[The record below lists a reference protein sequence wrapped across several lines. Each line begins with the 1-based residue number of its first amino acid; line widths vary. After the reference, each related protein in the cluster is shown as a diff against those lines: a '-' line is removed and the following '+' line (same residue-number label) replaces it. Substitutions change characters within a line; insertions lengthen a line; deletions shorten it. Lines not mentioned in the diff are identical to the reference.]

1 MKKTITVVLA
11 LMMAATLAVAN
22 DHGGPPPG
30 AGGPGGPGPGRGI
43 EGDGHLSVAADGT
56 VVVVRAA
63 ASSTTSTPVAEVIAI
78 RGGAIAW
85 SATLPSP
92 HADVQISGSQVIE
105 VTDTTASGASS
116 PTTTLTALALSNGA
130 QAWTL
135 NITGR
140 VVDLDPYSGG
150 TYAVVIIPAATT
162 GGTPT
167 RNLVAISS
175 TGTVTSTVAF

>member
-1 MKKTITVVLA
+1 MKKTITAVLA
-11 LMMAATLAVAN
+11 LMMAATIAVAN
-22 DHGGPPPG
+22 DHGGPP
-30 AGGPGGPGPGRGI
+30 AGPGGPAGPGRGV

-63 ASSTTSTPVAEVIAI
+63 ASSTTANPVAEVIAI

-92 HADVQISGSQVIE
+92 HSDVEISGSQVIE

-140 VVDLDPYSGG
+140 VADLNPYNGG
-150 TYAVVIIPAATT
+150 TYAVVIVPAATT

>member
-1 MKKTITVVLA
+1 MKKTITLALA

-22 DHGGPPPG
+22 EH
-30 AGGPGGPGPGRGI
+30 GGPGGQGGPGRGV

-56 VVVVRAA
+56 VVVTRAA
-63 ASSTTSTPVAEVIAI
+63 ASSTTAVPVAEVIAI
-78 RGGAIAW
+78 RSGAIAW
-85 SATLPSP
+85 SKTLPSP
-92 HADVQISGSQVIE
+92 HSDVEISGTQVIE

-116 PTTTLTALALSNGA
+116 PTTTLTALSLATGA

-140 VVDLDPYSGG
+140 VTDLTPYSGG
-150 TYAVVIIPAATT
+150 TYAVVIIPATTT

-167 RNLVAISS
+167 RNLVAISTS
-175 TGTVTSTVAF
+175 GTITSTVSF

>member
-11 LMMAATLAVAN
+11 LMMAATIAVAN
-22 DHGGPPPG
+22 DHGGPPAGP
-30 AGGPGGPGPGRGI
+30 GGPGGPGRGV

-63 ASSTTSTPVAEVIAI
+63 ASSTTANPVAEVVAI

-85 SATLPSP
+85 SATLSSP
-92 HADVQISGSQVIE
+92 RSDVEISGSQVIE

-140 VVDLDPYSGG
+140 VTDLIPYSGG

-162 GGTPT
+162 GGAPT

-175 TGTVTSTVAF
+175 TGTVTSTVSF

>member
-1 MKKTITVVLA
+1 MKKTITLALA

-22 DHGGPPPG
+22 EH
-30 AGGPGGPGPGRGI
+30 GGPGGPGGPGRGV

-56 VVVVRAA
+56 VVVTRAA
-63 ASSTTSTPVAEVIAI
+63 ASSTTATPVAEVVAI
-78 RGGAIAW
+78 RGGAIVW
-85 SATLPSP
+85 SKTLASP
-92 HADVQISGSQVIE
+92 RSDVEISGAQVIE

-116 PTTTLTALALSNGA
+116 PTTTLTAFALSTGA

-140 VVDLDPYSGG
+140 VNDLTSYSGG
-150 TYAVVIIPAATT
+150 TYAVVIIPATTT

-167 RNLVAISS
+167 RNLVAIS
-175 TGTVTSTVAF
+175 TGGTITSTVSF

>member
-11 LMMAATLAVAN
+11 MMMVATLAIAN
-22 DHGGPPPG
+22 DHGMP
-30 AGGPGGPGPGRGI
+30 AGPGGPGGPGRGI
-43 EGDGHLSVAADGT
+43 EGDGHISVAADGT
-56 VVVVRAA
+56 VVIKRAA
-63 ASSTTSTPVAEVIAI
+63 ASSTTANPVADVVAI
-78 RGGAIAW
+78 RNGAIAW

-92 HADVQISGSQVIE
+92 RADVELSGAQVIE
-105 VTDTTASGASS
+105 VTDTTASAAST
-116 PTTTLTALALSNGA
+116 PTTTLTALSISSGA

-140 VVDLDPYSGG
+140 VTDLTPFSGG
-150 TYAVVIIPAATT
+150 TYAVVVIPATTT

-175 TGTVTSTVAF
+175 TGTILSTVAF